1 MLSMRNVLF
10 LLAAA
15 LCFSAVAHAQEE
27 IPSAQPGQQYGKAI
41 SATDAISIETLEAHL
56 KTDTAYTG
64 KITGEVIAV
73 CQKKGC
79 FMEVKR
85 PGDEDP
91 IMVRFKDYGFFMPQD
106 IVGRTVVVDG
116 RAWVK
121 ETSVASLRHYA
132 EDKGKSEEE
141 IAQITQPKEDIAIIA
156 EGVVIVR

>member
-1 MLSMRNVLF
+1 MRNVLF
-10 LLAAA
+10 LLVVSF
-15 LCFSAVAHAQEE
+15 CFATIAHAQEE
-27 IPSAQPGQQYGKAI
+27 IPSAQPGVQYGKAI
-41 SATDAISIETLEAHL
+41 NAEGAISIETLENHL
-56 KTDTAYTG
+56 ESDTVYNG
-64 KITGEVIAV
+64 KITGEVVSV
-73 CQKKGC
+73 CEKKGC

-85 PGDEDP
+85 EGDEDP
-91 IMVRFKDYGFFMPQD
+91 IMVRFKDYGFFMPSD

-141 IAQITQPKEDIAIIA
+141 IAQITEPKEDIGIVA